1 MNPSSGLSTHAGST
15 IAQLLPAFNF
25 PKLDKDCNE
34 SASIPID
41 MSVGENSV
49 LADEIVSICK
59 TGVQSSFATDH
70 LAYPKS
76 PLGDPELLEVLAT
89 FFDAYFRP
97 NKKLASSHVAVAAG
111 ASACLNDLMYSICE
125 PGDAVLVP
133 GPYWNGFD
141 FHFNIRAQVTP
152 ITVSLPRLEDQFTT
166 ELISALD
173 NAYESTSQT
182 VRAVVLTNPH
192 NPLGQCYPKEV
203 LEACV
208 VFCASRNLHLISDEV
223 YALSTFSSTDFPS
236 NPIPFTSILSLDVAA
251 MGGDPSR
258 VHMIWSI
265 SKGLC
270 CNGLRLGCT
279 VSQNNQPLILHL
291 GISASLNFSSV
302 SSLITKTLLTSPRL
316 PELLTLS
323 SLRLGRLYMILTVFL
338 KTRGIEY
345 IPASTGLFVFARLAP
360 NATKWEEEAAMVRRL
375 KEAGVLVGPG
385 KIYHTAE
392 GDKGWVRLTFA
403 LREDILQ
410 QGLQRLQRGLE
421 DF

>member
-34 SASIPID
+34 SASSPID

-49 LADEIVSICK
+49 LADEILSICK
-59 TGVQSSFATDH
+59 NGVQSSFATDH

-133 GPYWNGFD
+133 GPYWSEYYPMERRKSKDEIKSGSLVLNLADGFD

-152 ITVSLPRLEDQFTT
+152 ITVSLPRLEDQFTA

-173 NAYESTSQT
+173 NAYKSTSQT

-208 VFCASRNLHLISDEV
+208 VFCARHNIHLISDEV
-223 YALSTFSSTDFPS
+223 YALSSFSSTDFPRG
-236 NPIPFTSILSLDVAA
+236 PIPFTSILSLDVAA
-251 MGGDPSR
+251 LGGDPSR

-265 SKGLC
+265 SKDFG
-270 CNGLRLGCT
+270 CNGLRL
-279 VSQNNQPLILHL
+279 VS
-291 GISASLNFSSV
+291 V
-302 SSLITKTLLTSPRL
+302 
-316 PELLTLS
+316 
-323 SLRLGRLYMILTVFL
+323 V
-338 KTRGIEY
+338 EY
-345 IPASTGLFVFARLAP
+345 AHM
-360 NATKWEEEAAMVRRL
+360 K
-375 KEAGVLVGPG
+375 LV
-385 KIYHTAE
+385 H
-392 GDKGWVRLTFA
+392 
-403 LREDILQ
+403 
-410 QGLQRLQRGLE
+410 
-421 DF
+421 